1 MRADACYKATMVQ
14 RTDSE
19 IRSVPGK
26 LKRPDVIL
34 IGSTEVLP
42 ATGEIFRGGE
52 TVLLGR
58 RALAV
63 LLALAEADGEMV
75 STETLMRS
83 VWAGSIVEHNTLQ
96 SHVSMLRKA
105 LGPDRDRL
113 QTYSGRGYRLT
124 TRPPAA
130 LPAPS
135 MSGDSASYSAQGP
148 GHTLGATDNLPTSP
162 SRLIGREAQVA
173 SLLSLLRSGGVITL
187 TGPGGIGKTRL
198 GLEAARRAR
207 GAFPGGIFFVDLAA
221 VSTASEVVTAV
232 LSSIGTQRHFHAS
245 IEDRVR
251 GLGQLATLVVIDNC
265 EHVVEAAARV
275 VETIVRSNES
285 TVVLATSREPLR
297 SEGEYVFRVPGLDLP
312 ASGTLGPSAL
322 LACDSV
328 KLFIDRSAI
337 GRERLA
343 MREVL
348 AVDIAQICCRLDGN
362 PLAIELAAARAD
374 SIGIEEF
381 SLRLDDCLSILVDGK
396 RTALPRHQTL
406 RATLEWSHG
415 LLTDDERKVFHRLAV
430 FAGGFTL
437 SAACRVVPG
446 DEFSESEVL
455 DILSSLVSKSLVATD
470 ADPTRRR
477 YRLLETSRAY
487 AHEQLVA
494 SGELGRVARAHARY
508 YTELLDTSDI
518 RTSIAINEFARDR
531 FRPEIDN
538 ARAALNWAFSPAGDA
553 QAGFA
558 LASVTVILIY
568 ELLLLEECAAVA
580 SRALAAVDD
589 RPGIPRMME
598 LRVRTSLAA
607 SLVYLHGPTAATVA
621 AWNDVLAIS
630 RELHESGYELRA
642 LWGLWTCS
650 TYAGMPA
657 LAMRH
662 AEEFRSVELSRG
674 TEARKSAERI
684 IGIAHHFLGN
694 HSAARHHLD
703 LFISQY
709 QHGSQSIPHATLIDH
724 ATLARATLARALWF
738 SGFVDRARD
747 AMEIA
752 ITEAL
757 AAEDPVAI
765 CYVAVECALPIST
778 LLHDTV
784 AARQYLLVL
793 RSASQK
799 HGSMFWKL
807 LDQCYA
813 ALLDADA
820 ELDFD
825 ALTRIRRGVE
835 GLHELAFD
843 CYSVD
848 LRNRFAH
855 LLHRAGRIDEALAF
869 TNRTVEHAR
878 ETAERLWEPELLRTR
893 AWLTIESG
901 APDAERLAQADLQA
915 ALDLARAQGS
925 LSLELRAAT
934 QMAKLLAARGQRAQ
948 AQGLLQ
954 TVCDRFV
961 EGRQWRDLQEARAVA
976 ASLS

>member
-1 MRADACYKATMVQ
+1 MDQ
-14 RTDSE
+14 RTDTE
-19 IRSVPGK
+19 IRSEPEEFS
-26 LKRPDVIL
+26 RREVIL

-52 TVLLGR
+52 TGLLGR

-75 STETLMRS
+75 ATETLMQS

-113 QTYSGRGYRLT
+113 ETYSGRGYRLR
-124 TRPPAA
+124 TRPPVSA
-130 LPAPS
+130 PAS
-135 MSGDSASYSAQGP
+135 SKAGDSTSSMPQSDNYALSAP
-148 GHTLGATDNLPTSP
+148 DNLPTS
-162 SRLIGREAQVA
+162 SSQLIGREAQVA
-173 SLLSLLRSGGVITL
+173 SLLSLLRSGSVVTL

-198 GLEAARRAR
+198 GLEAARRSR
-207 GAFPGGIFFVDLAA
+207 GEFPGGVFFVDLAA
-221 VSTASEVVTAV
+221 VSTASEVMTAV

-245 IEDRVR
+245 IEDRVK
-251 GLGQLATLVVIDNC
+251 GMGQLAALVMIDNC
-265 EHVVEAAARV
+265 EHVVEVAARV
-275 VETIVRSNES
+275 AETIVRSNEAV
-285 TVVLATSREPLR
+285 VVLATSREPLR
-297 SEGEYVFRVPGLDLP
+297 AEGEYVFRVPGLDLP
-312 ASGTLGPSAL
+312 AAGTLSPSAL
-322 LACDSV
+322 LACDAV
-328 KLFIDRSAI
+328 KLFIDRSVI

-381 SLRLDDCLSILVDGK
+381 AMRLDDCLSILVDGR

-415 LLTDDERKVFHRLAV
+415 LLTNDERKVFHRLAV

-437 SAACRVVPG
+437 SAAFRVVAG
-446 DEFSESEVL
+446 REYSESDLL
-455 DILSSLVSKSLVATD
+455 DLLSSLVNKSLVATD

-487 AHEQLVA
+487 ALDQLAA
-494 SGELGRVARAHARY
+494 SGEFEQVASAHVRY
-508 YTELLDTSDI
+508 YTATLDTSGA
-518 RTSIAINEFARDR
+518 RTSSAINDFARER

-538 ARAALNWAFSPAGDA
+538 ARAALNWAFSPGGDP

-580 SRALAAVDD
+580 SRALTAVDG
-589 RPGIPRMME
+589 RAGNSRMME
-598 LRVRTSLAA
+598 LRLRTSLAA
-607 SLVYLHGPTAATVA
+607 SLVYLRGPVSATVA
-621 AWNDVLAIS
+621 EWNSVLAIS
-630 RELHESGYELRA
+630 RELHETGYELRA
-642 LWGLWTCS
+642 LWGLWTCR
-650 TYAGMPA
+650 TYAGLPG

-662 AEEFRSVELSRG
+662 AEEYGNVELSS
-674 TEARKSAERI
+674 AIDVRKSGDRI
-684 IGIAHHFLGN
+684 IGIAHHYLGN
-694 HSAARHHLD
+694 HAAARHHLE
-703 LFISQY
+703 LFISLY
-709 QHGSQSIPHATLIDH
+709 QHGSQSVPHATLIDH
-724 ATLARATLARALWF
+724 ATLARATLARVLWF
-738 SGFVDRARD
+738 SGSLDRARD

-757 AAEDPVAI
+757 TAEDPVAI

-778 LLHDTV
+778 LLNDRA
-784 AARQYLLVL
+784 AAREYLLVL
-793 RSASQK
+793 RSASKK

-820 ELDFD
+820 DAEVDLD
-825 ALTRIRRGVE
+825 ALLRLRRGIE
-835 GLHELAFD
+835 GLHDLAFD
-843 CYSVD
+843 TYSVD

-855 LLHRAGRIDEALAF
+855 LLHRLGRIDEALAF
-869 TNRTVEHAR
+869 TNRTLEHAR

-901 APDAERLAQADLQA
+901 APAAEQDAQTDLQL
-915 ALDLARAQGS
+915 ALDLARAQGA
-925 LSLELRAAT
+925 LPLELRAAT
-934 QMAKLLAARGQRAQ
+934 QMAKLLAVRGQRAQ
-948 AQGLLQ
+948 AQDLLKN
-954 TVCDRFV
+954 VCDRFI
-961 EGRQWRDLQEARAVA
+961 EGRQWRDLQEAQALA
-976 ASLS
+976 ASLA